1 MPDLTPNLGLK
12 KPLGNET
19 VSRAAYNENL
29 DLIDQNVAKAVHG
42 HDVATPNAAGF
53 IAVSDKIKLD
63 KIESVIITKSGVGSD
78 GDYIDLSNLE
88 LSNVPHVIASP
99 ADIRTFDPSQ
109 SNVSQKIKCWTDNVS
124 QEGFTCHA
132 QLVSVGQTT
141 NHAVNTVLNSNGSYW
156 VSSSASSQN
165 TTQIRIRLT
174 ARKEFYVYAQR
185 SQGIIQKWEIW
196 YRPIGGAWALFD
208 TYTHKQAHYNGSFL
222 GGVSHKIFT
231 DGFTYTI
238 PLPPGQYEVKV
249 VYVSEQTIPGGAGD
263 IEWGGCYIRIDWWE
277 ETSDVVL
284 KTGTVN
290 YLVVG
295 EKALQDGEGS

>member
-42 HDVATPNAAGF
+42 
-53 IAVSDKIKLD
+53 
-63 KIESVIITKSGVGSD
+63 SVIITKSGVGSD
-78 GDYIDLSNLE
+78 GDYIDLSDLE

-99 ADIRTFDPSQ
+99 ADIPTFDPSQ
-109 SNVSQKIKCWTDNVS
+109 SNVSQKIKCWADNIS

-132 QLVSVGQTT
+132 QLVSIGQTT
-141 NHAVNTVLNSNGSYW
+141 SHTVNTVLNSNGSYW
-156 VSSSASSQN
+156 ESSSASSQN

-174 ARKEFYVYAQR
+174 ARKDFYVYARR
-185 SQGIIQKWEIW
+185 SQGITQKWEIW
-196 YRPIGGAWALFD
+196 YRPVGGAWVLFN

-249 VYVSEQTIPGGAGD
+249 VYVSEQTTGGAGD
-263 IEWGGCYIRIDWWE
+263 IEWGGCYIRVDWWE

>member
-1 MPDLTPNLGLK
+1 MPELTPRLGLR
-12 KPLGNET
+12 KPLENEY
-19 VSRAAYNENL
+19 VKRAAYNENL
-29 DLIDQNVAKAVHG
+29 DIIDANVATRI
-42 HDVATPNAAGF
+42 HDHDIVTPEKPGF
-53 IAVSDKIKLD
+53 ISVEDKIKLD
-63 KIESVIITKSGVGSD
+63 NIENKIVLASGVAND
-78 GDYIDLSNLE
+78 GDYIDLSDLE
-88 LSNVPHVIASP
+88 LSNVPHVIVSP
-99 ADIRTFDPSQ
+99 ADMPTFDPSQ
-109 SNVSQKIKCWTDNVS
+109 SNVNQKIKCWVDNIS

-132 QLVSVGQTT
+132 QLVSIGQTT
-141 NHAVNTVLNSNGSYW
+141 NHTVNTVLNSNWSYW
-156 VSSSASSQN
+156 ESSSASSQN

-185 SQGIIQKWEIW
+185 SQGITQKWEIW
-196 YRPIGGAWALFD
+196 YRPVGGAWVLFD
-208 TYTHKQAHYNGSFL
+208 TYTHKQEHYNGSFF

-249 VYVSEQTIPGGAGD
+249 VYVSEQTTGGAGD
-263 IEWGGCYIRIDWWE
+263 IEWGGCYIRVDWWE

>member
-1 MPDLTPNLGLK
+1 MPEVTPNLGLK

-78 GDYIDLSNLE
+78 GDYIDLSDLE
-88 LSNVPHVIASP
+88 LSNVPHVIAFP
-99 ADIRTFDPSQ
+99 ADIPTFDPSQ
-109 SNVSQKIKCWTDNVS
+109 SNVSQKIKCWADNIS

-132 QLVSVGQTT
+132 QLVSIGQTT
-141 NHAVNTVLNSNGSYW
+141 NHTVDTVLNSSGSYW
-156 VSSSASSQN
+156 ESSLASSQN

-185 SQGIIQKWEIW
+185 SQGITQKWEIW
-196 YRPIGGAWALFD
+196 YRPVGGAWALFD
-208 TYTHKQAHYNGSFL
+208 TYTHTQAHYNGSFL

-277 ETSDVVL
+277 ETSDL
-284 KTGTVN
+284 QLATGNTS
-290 YLVVG
+290 YISLR
-295 EKALQDGEGS
+295 EEEL